1 MSMRHQAVIP
11 QSSLPSL
18 MMPCPDCSGRM
29 VYSAKRPSS
38 SSELEDTIYACR
50 SCGAELIRTS
60 VRQAPRAARVKSAEA
75 A

>member
-1 MSMRHQAVIP
+1 MPMRHQAVIP
-11 QSSLPSL
+11 PSSLPSL

-38 SSELEDTIYACR
+38 SSELEDTVYACR

-60 VRQAPRAARVKSAEA
+60 VRQTPRRERATEA